1 MTTFYIYEV
10 SGVKNGATKHWEQ
23 RRQYNFDQYSIEPI
37 VVETYDMPDVEDT
50 WQFIGDR
57 EWELAD
63 QNGYP
68 RGVHYKTTVLRG
80 LKASVT
86 NMRSGQFL
94 ERCSKGGR
102 ANLGGKNPSL
112 GIVNKAK
119 RKLTYEQAQEIRAM
133 WTPGIYGLRKK
144 ICQQYNIGH
153 AVFYGIIQNRFY
165 LEP

>member
-1 MTTFYIYEV
+1 MIFYIYEV
-10 SGVKNGATKHWEQ
+10 PGEKNGATKHWDQ
-23 RRQYNFDQYSIEPI
+23 RRQYNFNLYQIEPVI
-37 VVETYDMPDVEDT
+37 IETYDMPNNEDT

-80 LKASVT
+80 MRAANT

-94 ERCSKGGR
+94 EYCAAGGR
-102 ANLGGKNPSL
+102 ANKGGKNPSL

-119 RKLTYEQAQEIRAM
+119 RVLTYEDAQKIRELYKNKV
-133 WTPGIYGLRKK
+133 YGLSKQ
-144 ICQQYNIGH
+144 IMEEYDIGK
-153 AVFYGIIQNRFY
+153 AVFYGIVNNKYY
-165 LEP
+165 LTP